1 MESKYWYEP
10 FISAKY
16 RFMRV
21 SRATGHE
28 TERITVI
35 RGGSITRNDDTR
47 IKESAE
53 FDMVGRYSFGPDF
66 LRVYADFEWL
76 DGTTEEVCLGTFL
89 PVIPSREIYP
99 GHSKAKIKLYGRLQ
113 ELLDMKFAQPRTVP
127 AGTNAVALAKQV
139 CEEAGLEVIADVSDF
154 TTTLTRAYGLGV
166 TSQPSKS
173 DETQTL
179 GDTLLDMV
187 NDLLSLAGFRAAFTD
202 PWGRI
207 VMQKYKDPA
216 EKPIVW
222 DFTEGPQAKFEGRMS
237 EERDYTSAANHVVVI
252 YGSMGSGGDKQTI
265 VGEAV
270 DEDPNSDLS
279 TVSRGRV
286 ITRSY
291 SYSELPPGE
300 TWVEQ
305 LHYANERAKSLLMTA
320 QSVIERVNFSHVYAP
335 TALND
340 VVMLRYPSGEV
351 NGRYQIR
358 TQTIKLVAGCPVSC
372 EARIFR
378 RRNS

>member
-1 MESKYWYEP
+1 
-10 FISAKY
+10 
-16 RFMRV
+16 
-21 SRATGHE
+21 
-28 TERITVI
+28 
-35 RGGSITRNDDTR
+35 
-47 IKESAE
+47 
-53 FDMVGRYSFGPDF
+53 
-66 LRVYADFEWL
+66 
-76 DGTTEEVCLGTFL
+76 
-89 PVIPSREIYP
+89 
-99 GHSKAKIKLYGRLQ
+99 
-113 ELLDMKFAQPRTVP
+113 
-127 AGTNAVALAKQV
+127 
-139 CEEAGLEVIADVSDF
+139 
-154 TTTLTRAYGLGV
+154 
-166 TSQPSKS
+166 
-173 DETQTL
+173 
-179 GDTLLDMV
+179 
-187 NDLLSLAGFRAAFTD
+187 
-202 PWGRI
+202 
-207 VMQKYKDPA
+207 
-216 EKPIVW
+216 
-222 DFTEGPQAKFEGRMS
+222 MS

-252 YGSMGSGGDKQTI
+252 YGSMGANGDKQTI
-265 VGEAV
+265 IGEAI
-270 DEDPNSDLS
+270 DDDPKSDLS

-340 VVMLRYPSGEV
+340 VVMLRYPSGEI